1 VTSPRP
7 LPWLHRLAPG
17 LFYGWIIALGCG
29 VMSFTVVGVGFYGL
43 VVFQDALV
51 EQRGF
56 DRALVSTAT
65 SVYWVTTGVIGTLI
79 GRSVDRFGARGFMAG
94 GLFLMAAGLLA
105 VGWAKV
111 AWQVFPAYL
120 VLAVGFACA
129 GAVTNG
135 AIITRWFSVQRARAM
150 TVSHTGVSLGGMLLV
165 PAVTASI
172 AARGLE
178 LTTYGMAAGIL
189 LLGLPVVAFVL
200 RSDPGNHDLHA
211 DGAPAPTPDATQAP
225 SRDVR
230 IWGRREVLAT
240 ATFHRLAAAYALMLF
255 GQVAVAMHQIAIVR
269 AHLAPELA
277 ALAVSL
283 TAAGSFAARLVVGGF
298 ADRVDRRKLAAGLFL
313 TQSVSIVILAL
324 GDGPV
329 ALLGASLLFGC
340 TVGSI
345 FMLQTLLVGE
355 LFGMASFGTAF
366 GMQQLVSQVAS
377 GFGPAALGL
386 AVVVAGGYPP
396 PLLGLV
402 ATSVLAAFLV
412 AGVRPPLPAAPP
424 PP

>member
-7 LPWLHRLAPG
+7 LPRLHRLAPG

-29 VMSFTVVGVGFYGL
+29 LMSFTVVGVGFYGL

-65 SVYWVTTGVIGTLI
+65 SVYWVTTGVVGTLI
-79 GRSVDRFGARGFMAG
+79 GRSVDRLGARGFMVA
-94 GLFLMAAGLLA
+94 GLFLMAAGLIA
-105 VGWAKV
+105 VGRTEA

-120 VLAVGFACA
+120 VLGIGFACA

-135 AIITRWFSVQRARAM
+135 AIITRWFSANRARAM

-165 PAVTASI
+165 PAMTASI
-172 AARGLE
+172 GSRGLT
-178 LTTYGMAAGIL
+178 LTTYAMAAGIL

-200 RSDPGNHDLHA
+200 RSDPRLHDLHA
-211 DGAPAPTPDATQAP
+211 DGAAALAQAPDAL

-230 IWGRREVLAT
+230 IWSRREVLAT
-240 ATFHRLAAAYALMLF
+240 ATFRRLAGAYALMLF

-277 ALAVSL
+277 ALAVST

-313 TQSVSIVILAL
+313 IQSIAVVILAL
-324 GDGPV
+324 GEGPV

-377 GFGPAALGL
+377 GLGPAALGL
-386 AVVVAGGYPP
+386 AAVAAGGYPP

-412 AGVRPPLPAAPP
+412 LGVRPPLPAAPRRT
-424 PP
+424 